1 MIDENL
7 PYWIAFTKITNI
19 GPIRLTKIMKGFKS
33 GKVAWTA
40 KAADFISMGIENSAV
55 TAIMDEKKFISPDK
69 ECEILI
75 QEKVSVLSLFD
86 SNYPRLLKEI
96 PNPPPLLYYRGTI
109 KSYELALGVVGTRKV
124 SSYGKMIAHDLSY
137 TLAQRGL
144 AIVSGLALGID
155 AIAHHAALEA
165 KGVTLAVLGGGLD
178 EYNIYP
184 VANRALAHTIIES
197 GGALISE
204 YPCGT
209 QSLKTHFPQRNRII
223 SGLSLGTLVIEAPEK
238 SGALITTK
246 FALEQNRDIFAVP
259 QNIYNENAKGVNNL
273 IKMGAKLVTSAE
285 DIIEELNIETA
296 VNFKKTSGDIV
307 FAPDEELLMSL
318 LAKEPMHIDS
328 IIRESKISAAKANSL
343 LSMLEIK
350 GAIKNAGG
358 GMYCKI

>member
-1 MIDENL
+1 MAEN
-7 PYWIAFTKITNI
+7 INEIKI
-19 GPIRLTKIMKGFKS
+19 S
-33 GKVAWTA
+33 GA
-40 KAADFISMGIENSAV
+40 G
-55 TAIMDEKKFISPDK
+55 
-69 ECEILI
+69 
-75 QEKVSVLSLFD
+75 
-86 SNYPRLLKEI
+86 YPEALKEI
-96 PNPPPLLYYRGTI
+96 PFPPKKISVWSKNGALPKAKYYLSI
-109 KSYELALGVVGTRKV
+109 VGTRRH
-124 SSYGKMIAHDLSY
+124 SAYGEEILRKI
-137 TLAQRGL
+137 LAGL
-144 AIVSGLALGID
+144 APYGFATVSGMAVGID
-155 AIAHHAALEA
+155 TIAAKASLEN
-165 KGVTLAVLGGGLD
+165 KIPTIGILGSGLSRETFYPPKNWNLAEKIV
-178 EYNIYP
+178 E
-184 VANRALAHTIIES
+184 A
-197 GGALISE
+197 GGAVVSE
-204 YPCGT
+204 YEHDMKAT
-209 QSLKTHFPQRNRII
+209 LWSFPQRNRII
-223 SGLSLGTLVIEAPEK
+223 SGLSLVTLVIEAPEK